1 MKAPP
6 KLKKIQSLTN
16 QALIADKCIE
26 AKRFFDR
33 LRGLIGKSSLGNCE
47 GMLFPDC
54 NNIHTWF
61 MTISIEVVFI
71 RKEVTAQGKRSWKVT
86 SVHPGVRPWRILPL
100 FDLHADDTIELPDG
114 TIERCTLRAGDEL
127 CIS

>member
-1 MKAPP
+1 MKIHAQ
-6 KLKKIQSLTN
+6 LKKVQSLTN
-16 QALIADKCIE
+16 QALIADKCYE
-26 AKRFFDR
+26 AEHFFDR
-33 LRGLIGKSSLGNCE
+33 LRGLIGKSSLENGA
-47 GMLFPDC
+47 GMLFPEC

-61 MTISIEVVFI
+61 MTMRIDVVFI
-71 RKEVTAQGKRSWKVT
+71 RKEVTAQGKTSWKIS

-100 FDLHADDTIELPDG
+100 FDRQADDTLELPDG